1 MRLRFSRTG
10 AGFRAA
16 GISKGERMKE
26 LILLYGVCAAISIAS
41 VALTS
46 IIKIVVCAIAKRN
59 GKDVS
64 GNVKEYV
71 FTPVAILFAG
81 LGCYLWL
88 IKLSPEMGEQQFIMT
103 IAAFSLA
110 TMLIYLMLFQSTRKI
125 ASAIFNA
132 LVKKANLDPVVEVV
146 QSVIN
151 GTAENEEDKENHL
164 EAETTILQSNAKTS
178 QSTAEKA
185 AASLQEMVEK
195 IKRS

>member
-46 IIKIVVCAIAKRN
+46 IIKIVVCAIAKKN

-71 FTPVAILFAG
+71 FTPIAILFAG
-81 LGCYLWL
+81 LGCYFWL
-88 IKLSPEMGEQQFIMT
+88 IKISPEMGEQQFIMT

-151 GTAENEEDKENHL
+151 GTAENDEDKENHL
-164 EAETTILQSNAKTS
+164 EAETTILQSNAQTS

-195 IKRS
+195 IKKS

>member
-46 IIKIVVCAIAKRN
+46 IIKIVVCAIAKKN

-71 FTPVAILFAG
+71 FTPIAILFAG
-81 LGCYLWL
+81 LGCYFWL
-88 IKLSPEMGEQQFIMT
+88 IKISPEMGEQQFIMT

-195 IKRS
+195 IKKS

>member
-1 MRLRFSRTG
+1 
-10 AGFRAA
+10 
-16 GISKGERMKE
+16 
-26 LILLYGVCAAISIAS
+26 
-41 VALTS
+41 
-46 IIKIVVCAIAKRN
+46 
-59 GKDVS
+59 
-64 GNVKEYV
+64 
-71 FTPVAILFAG
+71 
-81 LGCYLWL
+81 
-88 IKLSPEMGEQQFIMT
+88 MGEQQFIMT

-164 EAETTILQSNAKTS
+164 EAETTILQSNAKIS

-195 IKRS
+195 IKKS

>member
-41 VALTS
+41 EALTS
-46 IIKIVVCAIAKRN
+46 IIKIVVCAIAKKN

-71 FTPVAILFAG
+71 FTPIAILFAG
-81 LGCYLWL
+81 LGCYFWL
-88 IKLSPEMGEQQFIMT
+88 IKISPEMGEQQFIMT

-195 IKRS
+195 IKKS

>member
-1 MRLRFSRTG
+1 
-10 AGFRAA
+10 
-16 GISKGERMKE
+16 MKE

-41 VALTS
+41 VALTT
-46 IIKIVVCAIAKRN
+46 IIKIVVCAIAKKN

-71 FTPVAILFAG
+71 FTPIAILFAG
-81 LGCYLWL
+81 LGCYFWL
-88 IKLSPEMGEQQFIMT
+88 IKISPEMGEQQFIMT

-195 IKRS
+195 IKKS

>member
-46 IIKIVVCAIAKRN
+46 IIKIIVCAIAQKN

-71 FTPVAILFAG
+71 FTPIAILLAG
-81 LGCYLWL
+81 FGCYFWL
-88 IKLSPEMGEQQFIMT
+88 NKISPEMGEEQFILT
-103 IAAFSLA
+103 IGTFSLV
-110 TMLIYLMLFQSTRKI
+110 TM
-125 ASAIFNA
+125 
-132 LVKKANLDPVVEVV
+132 
-146 QSVIN
+146 
-151 GTAENEEDKENHL
+151 
-164 EAETTILQSNAKTS
+164 
-178 QSTAEKA
+178 
-185 AASLQEMVEK
+185 
-195 IKRS
+195 

>member
-1 MRLRFSRTG
+1 
-10 AGFRAA
+10 
-16 GISKGERMKE
+16 MKE
-26 LILLYGVCAAISIAS
+26 LVLLYGVCAAISIAS

-46 IIKIVVCAIAKRN
+46 IIKIVVCAIAQRN

-71 FTPVAILFAG
+71 FTPIAILFAG
-81 LGCYLWL
+81 LGCYFWL
-88 IKLSPEMGEQQFIMT
+88 VKISPEMGEQQFIMT

-132 LVKKANLDPVVEVV
+132 LVKKANLEPVVEVV

-151 GTAENEEDKENHL
+151 GAEENEEVKESHL
-164 EAETTILQSNAKTS
+164 ETEKNILQSTAKNT

-195 IKRS
+195 IKKS